1 MLIGT
6 MSSGILV
13 GIGTALAIWGAGHH
27 PLAIG
32 LGYSIGGMIG
42 ALAFADLFGRAAKRA
57 SVSPH

>member
-6 MSSGILV
+6 MSSGILF

-42 ALAFADLFGRAAKRA
+42 AVAFAGIFGRAANTA
-57 SVSPH
+57 SVRPH